1 MEINIY
7 NAKTNFSKIIQLI
20 IEGKEDII
28 IISKN
33 GKPVA
38 QLTPIFK
45 KNSKRIGIAKE
56 EMKDFD
62 MSLDDFNA
70 IKTLDFGL

>member
-1 MEINIY
+1 M
-7 NAKTNFSKIIQLI
+7 
-20 IEGKEDII
+20 KEKKDII

-38 QLTPIFK
+38 QLTPILK